1 MNAKNILKA
10 GAAAV
15 AIAGACVGVHS
26 VIKNKEDIKDSLT
39 LKFQKLADDLDEDP
53 EEEVEEDPKETDEG
67 NNTPIEDEEEALEYG
82 VKTLEEA
89 FAAAPKIIENAKNEG
104 TVNSEESESEQET
117 ESEEMTD
124 EVISDNTEKSE
135 DDKA

>member
-15 AIAGACVGVHS
+15 AVAGACVGVHS
-26 VIKNKEDIKDSLT
+26 VIKNKEDVKDSLI
-39 LKFQKLADDLDEDP
+39 LKFQKLADDLDEEP
-53 EEEVEEDPKETDEG
+53 EEEVGEDLKETDEE
-67 NNTPIEDEEEALEYG
+67 NNTPIEDEEALEYG

-104 TVNSEESESEQET
+104 AVNSEESESEQEA
-117 ESEEMTD
+117 ESEGITD
-124 EVISDNTEKSE
+124 EAISDNAEKSE

>member
-15 AIAGACVGVHS
+15 AVAGACVGVHS
-26 VIKNKEDIKDSLT
+26 VIKNKEDVKDSLI
-39 LKFQKLADDLDEDP
+39 LKFQKLADDLDEEP
-53 EEEVEEDPKETDEG
+53 EEEVEEDLKETDEE
-67 NNTPIEDEEEALEYG
+67 NNTPIEDEEALEYG

-104 TVNSEESESEQET
+104 AVNSEESESEQEA
-117 ESEEMTD
+117 ESEGITD
-124 EVISDNTEKSE
+124 EAISDNAEKSE